1 MKKMILA
8 AMMMVVAMS
17 VSAQHEVGSITF
29 QPKVGVNGSL
39 MYMNND
45 DIDLEGVGG
54 FIAGAEFEYRM
65 TKWLAVSAGAMY
77 SQQGG
82 KVKHKEFNVEQTA
95 RIDFVTV
102 PIMANFYVWKG
113 LALKIGVEPAFKV
126 RDDLKMPEN
135 NMAFMASKY
144 SFGEVNRFDLR
155 VPLGVSYDFGK
166 FSLEFS
172 TNGGLTKA
180 MKNKDYYNAYASFRL
195 GYKFSLK

>member
-102 PIMANFYVWKG
+102 
-113 LALKIGVEPAFKV
+113 GVEPAFKV